1 MKTVLK
7 YAAIV
12 AVCLF
17 AFNVVSMAGG
27 KKETSQVSKLPK
39 TAQQFVKKHFSKCK
53 VIDVSKKKS
62 ITSTSYEARCTN
74 GYVMKFDKNG
84 QWTSVD
90 CRRDAVPDGVV
101 PSKVREYVKKNYKR
115 DGKICRIAKQRN
127 GYEVELTNGLKL
139 DMSKNGG
146 VKKVR

>member
-7 YAAIV
+7 YAAVV
-12 AVCLF
+12 AVCLL
-17 AFNVVSMAGG
+17 AMNVVSVAAS
-27 KKETSQVSKLPK
+27 KNPSQVSKLPH
-39 TAQQFVKKHFSKCK
+39 TAQQFVKKHFSKCN

-62 ITSTSYEARCTN
+62 ITSTSYEARCSN
-74 GYVMKFDKNG
+74 GYVLKFDKNG

-101 PSKVREYVKKNYKR
+101 PSKVRDYVKKNFKR

-127 GYEVELTNGLKL
+127 GYEVELTNGLKV

>member
-1 MKTVLK
+1 MMKTPLK
-7 YAAIV
+7 YVAIV

-17 AFNVVSMAGG
+17 AFNVVTMAGV
-27 KKETSQVSKLPK
+27 KNPSQVSKLPH
-39 TAQQFVKKHFSKCK
+39 TAQQFVKKHFSKCN

-62 ITSTSYEARCTN
+62 ITSTSYETRFSN
-74 GYVMKFDKNG
+74 GYVIKFDKDG

-90 CRRDAVPDGVV
+90 CRRDVVPDGVV
-101 PSKVREYVKKNYKR
+101 PSKIRDYVKKNYKR

-127 GYEVELTNGLKL
+127 GYEIELTNGLKV